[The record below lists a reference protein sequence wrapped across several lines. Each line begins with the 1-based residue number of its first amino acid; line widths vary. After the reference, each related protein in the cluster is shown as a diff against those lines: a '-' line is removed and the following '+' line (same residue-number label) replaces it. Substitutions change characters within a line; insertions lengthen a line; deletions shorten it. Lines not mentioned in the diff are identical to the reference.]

1 MPALELDRLSR
12 SFGLETPAVCD
23 LSLSLDAGK
32 LLCLLGPSG
41 CGKTTLLR
49 LIGGYLSPDE
59 GTIRLQGRDVTALP
73 PEDRR
78 VGMVFQ
84 HFALFPHLSARRNV
98 SFGLEVRRTPRDRRD
113 ADVEAMLRRVGL
125 PQTHWNKP
133 PRELSGGQQQRVALA
148 RALVIA
154 PDILLLDEPLA
165 NLDRALRVQLREEL
179 KEIQAR
185 TGVTT
190 VLVTHDQ
197 EEALSLADRVGL
209 MLAGR
214 LLQIDTPANLY
225 QRPSCPA
232 AARLLGETNLLE
244 VERVEEEQL
253 VLKGGVSL
261 SRVGLEDALPG
272 TRICVRPEHIVI
284 GEAAAR
290 CATTWPGKVAKS
302 MFLGAD
308 QVIDI
313 HVSPAVEIR
322 VRLRAGCRTAAGDAV
337 LAGIAASAATIIPHE
352 DPPWARES
360 FSQRGSHGEA

>member
-1 MPALELDRLSR
+1 MCE
-12 SFGLETPAVCD
+12 
-23 LSLSLDAGK
+23 LSLSLEAGK

-49 LIGGYLSPDE
+49 LIGGYLAPDT

-78 VGMVFQ
+78 MGMVFQ

-98 SFGLEVRRTPRDRRD
+98 SFGLEVRRTPRSRRE

-125 PQTHWNKP
+125 PETHWNKL
-133 PRELSGGQQQRVALA
+133 PREMSGGQQQRVALA

-154 PDILLLDEPLA
+154 PDILLLDEPLT
-165 NLDRALRVQLREEL
+165 NLDRALRLQLREEL

-214 LLQIDTPANLY
+214 LLQIDAPANLY
-225 QRPSCPA
+225 ERPSCPA

-244 VERVEEEQL
+244 VERVEEAQV
-253 VLKGGVSL
+253 VLKGGMSL
-261 SRVGLEDALPG
+261 SRKGLEDALPG
-272 TRICVRPEHIVI
+272 VQISIRPEHIVI
-284 GEAAAR
+284 GEAAAC
-290 CATTWPGKVAKS
+290 CATTWPGIVARA
-302 MFLGAD
+302 MFLGPD
-308 QVIDI
+308 QVIDVR
-313 HVSPAVEIR
+313 VSPGVEIR
-322 VRLRAGCRTAAGDAV
+322 VRTRAGCSAAVNDSLLLG
-337 LAGIAASAATIIPHE
+337 LAPSLATIIPHE
-352 DPPWARES
+352 DPPWVRES
-360 FSQRGSHGEA
+360 FSQRGSYGEA